1 MTAPT
6 TTRQPAS
13 STRPSG
19 QQAQAQ
25 AQRKAYTRR
34 KTRAKAKSE
43 ALRQKEAA
51 QVQALPVLR
60 PHAAG
65 IDIGS
70 RSHWVCVGFSTEAD
84 SCLTQE
90 FPAHTAGLEAIAA
103 FLREHQVNTVALE
116 STGIYWIPLY
126 ELLQAEGFEVLLVD
140 PSYSHQ
146 LRGRPKTDRRDCQW
160 IYRLHSVG
168 LLAAAFRPDEKTC
181 QLRAYLRQRANVVR
195 QASRHVQHMQ
205 KALEQMNLKL
215 TEILSDITGV
225 TGRSIIRAILRG
237 TRAPEK
243 LAKYRDKQCKASE
256 AEIAQALTGSYRAEH
271 LFELKQAYEAWQFS
285 LGQVEKA
292 DAQIALQL
300 ARMKCDRALPPLK
313 RKARPKRR
321 VNSPGFDVRT
331 ALYYV
336 VGLDLTEIEG
346 ISELTALTLISEIGP
361 GVSQFATVKKFC
373 SWLGLCP
380 NWKKTGGRVK
390 SSRTRRGVNRAAQA
404 LRLAAQSLHH
414 SQGALGGF
422 LRRMKGRLGTQAAL
436 TATAH
441 KLARI
446 VYLALKHGMTY
457 VRQSQE
463 EYQAQMKEKQIKA
476 LRRKARQL
484 GLEIIEKTSGSVAT
498 AVAASVDG

>member
-1 MTAPT
+1 MTAPM
-6 TTRQPAS
+6 TRRQSASSPAS
-13 STRPSG
+13 
-19 QQAQAQ
+19 AQE
-25 AQRKAYTRR
+25 AYRRR
-34 KTRAKAKSE
+34 KPRAKLKSE
-43 ALRQKEAA
+43 ALREKEAA
-51 QVQALPVLR
+51 HVEALPVQH

-70 RSHWVCVGFSTEAD
+70 RSHWVCVGFTTDAT
-84 SCLTQE
+84 SCLIRE
-90 FPAHTAGLEAIAA
+90 FPAHTAGLKAIAA
-103 FLREHQVNTVALE
+103 FLREHHVTTIALE

-126 ELLQAEGFEVLLVD
+126 ELLAAEGFEVLLVD
-140 PSYSHQ
+140 PSYSQQ

-168 LLAAAFRPDEKTC
+168 LLAAAFRPDDKTC
-181 QLRAYLRQRANVVR
+181 QLRAYLRQRANLVR
-195 QASRHVQHMQ
+195 SASRHVQHMQ

-225 TGRSIIRAILRG
+225 TGLAIIRAILRG

-243 LAKYRDKQCKASE
+243 LAKHRDKGCKASE
-256 AEIAQALTGSYRAEH
+256 AEIAQALSGTYREEH
-271 LFELKQAYEAWQFS
+271 LFELKLAYEAWQFT
-285 LGQVEKA
+285 LTQVVKVDE
-292 DAQIALQL
+292 QIALQL
-300 ARMKCDRALPPLK
+300 GRMKCDRALPPLK
-313 RKARPKRR
+313 SKARPKRR
-321 VNSPGFDVRT
+321 ANSPRFDVRT

-336 VGLDLTEIEG
+336 LGLDLTEIEG

-361 GVSQFATVKKFC
+361 GVSRFATVKNFC

-380 NWKKTGGRVK
+380 NWQKTGGRVK

-422 LRRMKGRLGTQAAL
+422 LRRMKGRLGTQAAV

-441 KLARI
+441 KVARI

-463 EYQAQMKEKQIKA
+463 EYEVQMKEKQIKA
-476 LRRKARQL
+476 LRRKARLL
-484 GLEIIEKTSGSVAT
+484 GLEIVEKAPDGVAT
-498 AVAASVDG
+498 VVPTSMER

>member
-1 MTAPT
+1 MTAPAT
-6 TTRQPAS
+6 ARKPAS
-13 STRPSG
+13 SPTPG
-19 QQAQAQ
+19 PQHAQARAHRQ
-25 AQRKAYTRR
+25 AYQRRKA
-34 KTRAKAKSE
+34 RAKLKSE
-43 ALRQKEAA
+43 ASRQREAA
-51 QVQALPVLR
+51 QVEALPVQH

-70 RSHWVCVGFSTEAD
+70 RSHWVCVGFTAEAD
-84 SCLTQE
+84 SRWVEE
-90 FPAHTAGLEAIAA
+90 FPAHADGLKAIVA
-103 FLREHQVNTVALE
+103 FLREHQVNTVAME

-126 ELLQAEGFEVLLVD
+126 ELLAAEGFEVLLVD

-181 QLRAYLRQRANVVR
+181 QLRAYLRPRANLVR
-195 QASRHVQHMQ
+195 SASRHVQHMQ

-225 TGRSIIRAILRG
+225 TGRAILRAIRRG

-243 LAKYRDKQCKASE
+243 LAKYRDKGCKASE
-256 AEIAQALTGSYRAEH
+256 AQIAQALTGTYREEH
-271 LFELKQAYEAWQFS
+271 LFELKLAHEAWQFT
-285 LGQVEKA
+285 LGQVERV
-292 DAQIALQL
+292 DGQIALQL
-300 ARMKCDRALPPLK
+300 GRMKCDRALPPLK
-313 RKARPKRR
+313 PKPRPKRR

-361 GVSQFATVKKFC
+361 GVSRFATVKKFC

-404 LRLAAQSLHH
+404 LRLAAGSLHH
-414 SQGALGGF
+414 SRGALGGF
-422 LRRMKGRLGTQAAL
+422 LRRMKGRLGVQAAL

-463 EYQAQMKEKQIKA
+463 DYEAQMKDKQIKA

-484 GLEIIEKTSGSVAT
+484 GLEVVEKAPVSGAT
-498 AVAASVDG
+498 AVAGPVQG